1 MWPASSNVRVR
12 EQSGKHMLALSSSQ
26 FDLKRTQRCPVQV
39 QNSNTAFDLEK
50 WALLRDGG
58 EPEQDAC
65 GGERRQAARR
75 PLSPP
80 PRLGMLECGGCG
92 CPHQV
97 ELWGGNWKAKV
108 APVPGVRR
116 GTGLA
121 VTTRSLAP

>member
-65 GGERRQAARR
+65 GGERPPTSGR
-75 PLSPP
+75 PFSPQT
-80 PRLGMLECGGCG
+80 RLGVLDCRRC
-92 CPHQV
+92 
-97 ELWGGNWKAKV
+97 WGPPKEDLLREKF
-108 APVPGVRR
+108 
-116 GTGLA
+116 
-121 VTTRSLAP
+121 